1 MKVVVEHVED
11 CPGWEPA
18 VANVQHAARLLGLS
32 VEVES
37 CLVSTVEQARERGF
51 TGSPTI
57 RVDDVDLFD
66 RPDAAAALACRLYAT
81 PSGPAGLPTVEQIAD
96 VLRAW
101 STPR

>member
-1 MKVVVEHVED
+1 MKVVIEHVED
-11 CPGWEPA
+11 CPSWGA
-18 VANVQHAARLLGLS
+18 AAANVREAARLLGMP

-57 RVDDVDLFD
+57 RVDEVDPFAI
-66 RPDAAAALACRLYAT
+66 PGAPAALACRLYAT

-101 STPR
+101 SPPR